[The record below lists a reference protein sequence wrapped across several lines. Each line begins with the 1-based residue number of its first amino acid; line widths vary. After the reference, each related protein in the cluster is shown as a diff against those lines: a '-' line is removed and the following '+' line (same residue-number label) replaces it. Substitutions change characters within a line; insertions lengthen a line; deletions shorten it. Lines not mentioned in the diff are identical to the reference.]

1 MKNVLFAIAFMLMGT
16 FAFASDKAEGNTLIN
31 SADLSLKNQQ
41 ELSQVLVFSVHVTLS
56 CGVEYDIVN
65 FTGTTQQLIN
75 SVIAMDNFV
84 CGGTPIQP
92 V

>member
-31 SADLSLKNQQ
+31 STELFFINSTDLSVEN
-41 ELSQVLVFSVHVTLS
+41 VIHVTLS
-56 CGVEYDIVN
+56 CGVEYDIAN
-65 FTGTTQQLIN
+65 FTGTTEQL
-75 SVIAMDNFV
+75 MDMIWAADKVV
-84 CGGTPIQP
+84 CGMQS